1 MIRNSHVAVVGLGG
15 VGSHSAIMLAR
26 GGVEHLTLVDFD
38 MVTVSS
44 LNRHACAALRDVGI
58 PKVTCVANAI
68 QDIAGEG
75 TVDVAA
81 HVEMLTGESAPRLIP
96 SSEVSS
102 SLCSKPISMVV
113 DAIDDVP
120 TKAALIS
127 HCLRHKIRVISC
139 MGAGGKADVTR
150 LHVSD
155 LRTASRDPLASK
167 LRQFLKKDFLGG
179 GGENG
184 GGDAS
189 SYLDDMS
196 RLTIVYSTEK
206 IVAKLADFTDE
217 QREEGVHRFGAID
230 GMRIRVVP
238 VLGTMPAVMGQSL
251 AAVALTELGRKPF
264 QPVAG
269 ERVGRSTRHTTL
281 QRLNAREKR
290 IEKRVLAEAGLDAL
304 PDPSGCR
311 VHGTWIGP
319 TQVDDDDVEYLLEIW
334 RNRCGISNARL
345 GASLELV
352 RWKASE
358 PAACDNLVLM
368 SAATVKRY
376 DQEGKQ
382 WISPDAQRRVHERLA
397 TCQLD
402 R

>member
-1 MIRNSHVAVVGLGG
+1 VAVVGLGG
-15 VGSHSAIMLAR
+15 VGSHAAVMLAR

-44 LNRHACAALRDVGI
+44 LNRHACAALRDVGT
-58 PKVTCVANAI
+58 PKVACVADSI
-68 QDIAGEG
+68 RDIAGEG
-75 TVDVAA
+75 TVEVAA
-81 HVEMLTGESAPRLIP
+81 HVEMLTAESAPRLIP
-96 SSEVSS
+96 PGGSPR
-102 SLCSKPISMVV
+102 CGKPVALVV

-127 HCLRHKIRVISC
+127 HCLRHQIRVISC

-155 LRTASRDPLASK
+155 LRAASRDPLASK
-167 LRQFLKKDFLGG
+167 LRQFLKKDFAGDGVDGG
-179 GGENG
+179 GG
-184 GGDAS
+184 ASS

-206 IVAKLADFTDE
+206 TVAKLADFTDE

-251 AAVALTELGRKPF
+251 AAVALTELGGKPF
-264 QPVAG
+264 QPVTG

-281 QRLNAREKR
+281 QRLSAREKR
-290 IEKRVLAEAGLDAL
+290 IEKRVLAEAGLDGI
-304 PDPSGCR
+304 PGPSGGCR
-311 VHGTWIGP
+311 VNGTWIGP
-319 TQVDDDDVEYLLEIW
+319 TLVDDDDVEYLLEIW
-334 RNRCGISNARL
+334 RNRCGVSNARL

-352 RWKASE
+352 RWDASE

-368 SAATVKRY
+368 SAAAVKRY
-376 DQEGKQ
+376 DQEGKD
-382 WISPDAQRRVHERLA
+382 WISPEIRQRVRERLA
-397 TCQLD
+397 TCRLD